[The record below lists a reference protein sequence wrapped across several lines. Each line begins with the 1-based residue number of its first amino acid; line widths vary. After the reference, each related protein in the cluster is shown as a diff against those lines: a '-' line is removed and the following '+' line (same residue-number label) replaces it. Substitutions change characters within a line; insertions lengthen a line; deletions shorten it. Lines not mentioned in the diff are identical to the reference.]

1 MFYYI
6 KRRIL
11 PSLSCNTIVSILDKD
26 ASPGDKRTVNDD
38 IKPNEAPLPSISSE
52 ETISLIQSALGPEI
66 ERRMEARRQMDIVAM
81 ETLVQFSDHR
91 LNASQGLNRASDTE
105 ELEPVFRSDNEQQD
119 ES

>member
-1 MFYYI
+1 M
-6 KRRIL
+6 
-11 PSLSCNTIVSILDKD
+11 
-26 ASPGDKRTVNDD
+26 
-38 IKPNEAPLPSISSE
+38 ISSE

-81 ETLVQFSDHR
+81 EALAQFSDHR

-105 ELEPVFRSDNEQQD
+105 DLEPVLRHNNEQQE

>member
-1 MFYYI
+1 M
-6 KRRIL
+6 RIL
-11 PSLSCNTIVSILDKD
+11 PFLFCNSLVSISDSD
-26 ASPGDKRTVNDD
+26 TSPRNKRTVKDD
-38 IKPNEAPLPSISSE
+38 IETNKAPLPSISSE

-105 ELEPVFRSDNEQQD
+105 ELEPVFRSDNEQQE

>member
-1 MFYYI
+1 MI
-6 KRRIL
+6 
-11 PSLSCNTIVSILDKD
+11 PSIICNYLVSILDND
-26 ASPGDKRTVNDD
+26 TSPGDKRTVKDE
-38 IKPNEAPLPSISSE
+38 IETSKAPLPSISSE

-81 ETLVQFSDHR
+81 EALAQFSDHR

-105 ELEPVFRSDNEQQD
+105 DLDPVLRSDNEKQE